1 MAHERTLC
9 PAAAAIAAAA
19 VVVLALGSPA
29 RAQAPRAGAPT
40 PGDASG
46 SRVAVDVGTT
56 GNLSRG
62 LVYRDLITNRGVLQL
77 WDGPWGIYV
86 QPYWLYSR
94 IGTAMG
100 RVTADNDIYVR
111 LGLFRNLTRS
121 VYVNAVNVY
130 DHSLRR
136 KVAHRDLFGGGVG
149 VTLVQRPAVQI
160 STSAA
165 VLGEVTDFDG
175 ERLVVGDEVETITG
189 NRTVVRWAARL
200 HGRYKL
206 GGGKLALV
214 HDLVVMPSFADPVN
228 DYRVNFSATL
238 DAPIAKGFSARAQLE
253 GTRDGVIVEGTKR
266 DAVVITFG
274 VSFRGEWQ
282 RKKAEPE
289 QPAPGTPTPATPATP
304 VTPAAPAPGTPVPAT
319 PPPAEPGAPPE
330 APAPGTPAP
339 APTSTPPASSTP

>member
-1 MAHERTLC
+1 MAHARTLC
-9 PAAAAIAAAA
+9 PAAAAAVAAAA
-19 VVVLALGSPA
+19 VVLALGSPA

-40 PGDASG
+40 PGDATG
-46 SRVAVDVGTT
+46 SRVVVDVGTT

-136 KVAHRDLFGGGVG
+136 KVDHRDLFGGGVG

-160 STSAA
+160 TTSAA
-165 VLGEVTDFDG
+165 VLGEVTDFNG
-175 ERLVVGDEVETITG
+175 ERLVIGDEVETITG
-189 NRTVVRWAARL
+189 SRTVIRGAARL

-289 QPAPGTPTPATPATP
+289 PPATAPAPAPLAPPTPVTPATPAPSSPPSPPARGTP
-304 VTPAAPAPGTPVPAT
+304 PDAPSPPTSAPAPS
-319 PPPAEPGAPPE
+319 
-330 APAPGTPAP
+330 PAP
-339 APTSTPPASSTP
+339 APTSR